1 MFHSDH
7 YDLEVDLLTILNE
20 IELEC
25 ICRTTAKEKIVM
37 QQAYPRANFEP
48 AAFEKIKAAGSFGL
62 SVSSTQKRPSCT
74 NSVFIGT
81 PVPINLF
88 SVLNSTINPLQSQ
101 GIRGII
107 SSQDLM

>member
-48 AAFEKIKAAGSFGL
+48 AAFEKIKAAGSFCL
-62 SVSSTQKRPSCT
+62 LER
-74 NSVFIGT
+74 FIVRMAAT
-81 PVPINLF
+81 RRMPPCA
-88 SVLNSTINPLQSQ
+88 
-101 GIRGII
+101 
-107 SSQDLM
+107 